1 MPEQSQEDSRSD
13 VPLVV
18 EQSTKESEQ
27 GGVASQLLSVLDI
40 RTLVQAL
47 VSDSVVKQLV
57 LASNVG
63 LHLGI
68 LRWGVV
74 FQVSLDLTRNT
85 SVCDPED
92 GGSLAVGL
100 ALDGS
105 GSVSEALNLE
115 DIISSANYD
124 IVGGGRSR
132 TGSIVENAAVGKTL
146 FSV

>member
-1 MPEQSQEDSRSD
+1 M
-13 VPLVV
+13 
-18 EQSTKESEQ
+18 K
-27 GGVASQLLSVLDI
+27 
-40 RTLVQAL
+40 
-47 VSDSVVKQLV
+47 KLV

-68 LRWGVV
+68 LRRGVV
-74 FQVSLDLTRNT
+74 FQIGLDLTSNT

-100 ALDGS
+100 ALDGG
-105 GSVSEALNLE
+105 GSVPQTLNLE
-115 DIISSANYD
+115 NIISSADYD
-124 IVGGGRSR
+124 VVGGRRRR